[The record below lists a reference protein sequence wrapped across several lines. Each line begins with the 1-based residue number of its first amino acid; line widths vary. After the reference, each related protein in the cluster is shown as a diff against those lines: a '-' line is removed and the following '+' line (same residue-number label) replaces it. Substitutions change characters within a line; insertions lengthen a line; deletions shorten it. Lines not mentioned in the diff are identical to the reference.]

1 MPPRCIRAASQ
12 AALRHPMRY
21 VFQFGIVWDH
31 LPQLLRGAWLTL
43 QLSVGA
49 FLLGFALAILLA
61 FLRTS
66 APRPVRVAIAAYV
79 DFIRNT
85 PFLVQLFII
94 YFSLPAIGIR
104 MEAVT
109 AALVGMAINF
119 SGYGTEIVRAGIEA
133 VPKSQIEAG
142 YSLGFDRWQIFRHI
156 VVFPALRT
164 VYPALA
170 SQFVLLMLG
179 SSIVAAISAEEL
191 TAVTNSLQSTTF
203 RSFEFYFVA
212 TGMYLAMAIGARLV
226 LHAAYWAI
234 FERGRPM
241 QGGWSR

>member
-1 MPPRCIRAASQ
+1 MK
-12 AALRHPMRY
+12 Y

-31 LPQLLRGAWLTL
+31 LPQLLEGAWLTL
-43 QLSVGA
+43 RLSLGA
-49 FLLGFALAILLA
+49 FALGFAIAVALA
-61 FLRTS
+61 FLRS
-66 APRPVRVAIAAYV
+66 AGPPAARIAIAAYV
-79 DFIRNT
+79 EIIRNT

-94 YFSLPAIGIR
+94 YFSLPALGIR
-104 MEAVT
+104 MEAIT
-109 AALVGMAINF
+109 AALVGMSLNF
-119 SGYGTEIVRAGIEA
+119 SGYATEILRSGIEA

-142 YSLGFDRWQIFRHI
+142 HSLGFTRMEIFRHI

-203 RSFEFYFVA
+203 RAFEFYFVA
-212 TGMYLAMAIGARLV
+212 TGMYLAMALASRML
-226 LHAAYWAI
+226 LHALYWVI
-234 FERGRPM
+234 FERGYETR
-241 QGGWSR
+241 GAWGR

>member
-1 MPPRCIRAASQ
+1 
-12 AALRHPMRY
+12 MRY

-31 LPQLLRGAWLTL
+31 LPELLNGAWLTVR
-43 QLSVGA
+43 LSVAA
-49 FLLGFALAILLA
+49 FLVGFAIAVVLA
-61 FLRTS
+61 FLRTTG
-66 APRPVRVAIAAYV
+66 PRPVRVAITAYV
-79 DFIRNT
+79 DLIRNT

-109 AALVGMAINF
+109 AALVGMAVNF
-119 SGYGTEIVRAGIEA
+119 SGYATEIVRSGIDA

-142 YSLGFDRWQIFRHI
+142 HSLGFDRLQIFRHI

-170 SQFVLLMLG
+170 SQFILLMLG

-212 TGMYLAMAIGARLV
+212 TAMYLLMAIVARLL

-234 FERGRPM
+234 FERGRATV
-241 QGGWSR
+241 GGWSR